1 MMLFNERPG
10 IVLRYL
16 ALCPLR
22 GCDGPCWGSIPANFA
37 RVYGFTDSRRDGP
50 NQREGDAGISESK
63 RGRFAV
69 PAYFALITRA
79 LIVLE
84 GIALTGDRDFDIF
97 RASYPFAIEHAAR
110 TLGMREIS
118 AVLDRG

>member
-50 NQREGDAGISESK
+50 NQREGHAGIRESK
-63 RGRFAV
+63 RGRLATPRHHQDHPRV
-69 PAYFALITRA
+69 VNQILERVEPHTALRGVI
-79 LIVLE
+79 LPFNELLE
-84 GIALTGDRDFDIF
+84 L
-97 RASYPFAIEHAAR
+97 AR
-110 TLGMREIS
+110 LEYRRC
-118 AVLDRG
+118 A

>member
-1 MMLFNERPG
+1 MSELLVVMMLFNERPG

-63 RGRFAV
+63 RGR
-69 PAYFALITRA
+69 L
-79 LIVLE
+79 
-84 GIALTGDRDFDIF
+84 GIDRKVEFSGPLKGQSTVVS
-97 RASYPFAIEHAAR
+97 RYRVAR
-110 TLGMREIS
+110 RRS
-118 AVLDRG
+118 RKP

>member
-63 RGRFAV
+63 RGRLRELPQSPELAHI
-69 PAYFALITRA
+69 P
-79 LIVLE
+79 
-84 GIALTGDRDFDIF
+84 
-97 RASYPFAIEHAAR
+97 
-110 TLGMREIS
+110 LGL
-118 AVLDRG
+118 AT

>member
-63 RGRFAV
+63 RGRITGAAQRARAV
-69 PAYFALITRA
+69 ELKHLAVNRQLYEVRAGAEHQLREEERRRHHLSSPSPATAPP
-79 LIVLE
+79 
-84 GIALTGDRDFDIF
+84 
-97 RASYPFAIEHAAR
+97 SAR
-110 TLGMREIS
+110 R
-118 AVLDRG
+118 